1 MPLYSKDKLF
11 TFCQNLLAGAGV
23 PEEDAA
29 IVADVLVDTSLEGI
43 DTHGVSRLPIYLTS
57 IQKGRINARPNIK
70 VDRTAPGL
78 ANVDGDN
85 GLGQLVGVCSMQVA
99 ISLAVEAGIGA
110 AAAKHSN
117 HFGASSYFCKMASS
131 SGMVGMAF
139 TNTPSGIP
147 PWGGK
152 QAYFGTNP
160 IAFAF
165 PGKEEPVVI
174 DMSSSTVARG
184 NIILAAKEGRTIPE
198 GWAIDSEGRPTT
210 DAKAALGGAVLPMAG
225 PKGYAMALA
234 VEMLSGVLSGS
245 AYGPRV
251 GWIYD
256 ESTEPVDIGHFF
268 LAIDISKLMP
278 MTQFLNRMDH
288 MTREIKNS
296 PKAEGINEILIPGE
310 RRTRNAG
317 KRSAEGIPLS
327 HQLLDELNKLALNF
341 GVKPLEL

>member
-1 MPLYSKDKLF
+1 MPLYSKDRLF
-11 TFCQNLLAGAGV
+11 AFCRNLLAGAGV
-23 PEEDAA
+23 PEDDAA
-29 IVADVLVDTSLEGI
+29 VVADVLVDTSLEGI

-57 IQKGRINARPNIK
+57 IQSGRINARPTIK

-78 ANVDGDN
+78 ANVDGNN
-85 GLGQLVGVCSMQVA
+85 GLGQLVGVRSMQVA
-99 ISLAVEAGIGA
+99 ISLAGEAGIGA
-110 AAAKHSN
+110 AATKHSN

-131 SGMVGMAF
+131 CGMVGMAF

-160 IAFAF
+160 IAFSF
-165 PGKEEPVVI
+165 PGVEQPVVI

-198 GWAIDSEGRPTT
+198 GWAIDSQGRPTT
-210 DAKAALGGAVLPMAG
+210 DARAALDGAVLPMAG

-234 VEMLSGVLSGS
+234 VEILSGILSGS

-256 ESTEPVDIGHFF
+256 ESTGPVDIGHFF
-268 LAIDISKLMP
+268 LAVDINRLMP
-278 MTQFLNRMDH
+278 LPQFLGRMDH
-288 MTREIKNS
+288 MTREIKDS
-296 PKAEGINEILIPGE
+296 PRAEGVNEILIPGE
-310 RRTRNAG
+310 RRTRSAV
-317 KRSAEGIPLS
+317 KRSAEGIPVS
-327 HQLLDELNKLALNF
+327 RQLLDELNKLALDF
-341 GVKPLEL
+341 GVKPLE

>member
-1 MPLYSKDKLF
+1 MPLFNSEKLF
-11 TFCQNLLAGAGV
+11 AFCQSLLTGAGV

-43 DTHGVSRLPIYLTS
+43 DTHGVSRLPIYLTR
-57 IQKGRINARPNIK
+57 IQNGRINARPDIK

-85 GLGQLVGVCSMQVA
+85 GLGQLVGVRSMQVA
-99 ISLAVEAGIGA
+99 INLAEEAGIGA
-110 AAAKHSN
+110 VATKHSN
-117 HFGASSYFCKMASS
+117 HFGSSSYFCKMASS

-165 PGKEEPVVI
+165 PGKEQPVVI

-184 NIILAAKEGRTIPE
+184 NIILAAKEGRPIPE
-198 GWAIDSEGRPTT
+198 GWAIDSQGRPTT
-210 DAKAALGGAVLPMAG
+210 DAKAALDGAVLPMAG

-234 VEMLSGVLSGS
+234 VEILSGVLSGS

-268 LAIDISKLMP
+268 LAIDINRLMP
-278 MTQFLNRMDH
+278 MTQFLTRMDH
-288 MTREIKNS
+288 MIGEIKNS
-296 PKAEGINEILIPGE
+296 PRAEGVNEILIPGE

-317 KRSAEGIPLS
+317 KRGTEGIPVS
-327 HQLLDELNKLALNF
+327 QQLLGELNKLAVDF
-341 GVKPLEL
+341 GIKPLE